1 MNDLPRR
8 LHLVRRMALFA
19 AVLML
24 ATITLSAFM
33 RLSQAGVGCEPWPGC
48 YAQAARDAAQGV
60 AAPVVAGHGVAA
72 VRLAHRVVASL
83 VLILAIA
90 MVLSTWLTKPA
101 LPREG
106 WLAAAVLALAV
117 GLAVLGIVTPG
128 ARVPAVTLG
137 NLLGGFLM
145 LALCARLA
153 APARFQEHR
162 LGVGAVV
169 GAAVVALQVG
179 LGALVSGSLAA
190 VSCAGLADCLNTAQA
205 AGWPWQALN
214 PWHVPLLDTG
224 ARVNPA
230 GSLAQWMHRVG
241 ALIVLPMLALLGA
254 LAWRRG
260 RRRAAGALL
269 LLVALQTVMGLLA
282 SSGGQPIV
290 VVLLHN
296 LFAALSLALLVRL
309 A

>member
-1 MNDLPRR
+1 
-8 LHLVRRMALFA
+8 MAGLA

-33 RLSQAGVGCEPWPGC
+33 RLSQAGLSCEPWPGC

-60 AAPVVAGHGVAA
+60 AASGAAGHGVAA
-72 VRLAHRVVASL
+72 ARLAHRVVASL

-90 MVLSTWLTKPA
+90 LVLSTWLTKPA
-101 LPREG
+101 IPREG

-128 ARVPAVTLG
+128 ARVPAVALG

-153 APARFQEHR
+153 APAPSPDGS
-162 LGVGAVV
+162 LGAWAVV
-169 GAAVVALQVG
+169 GAAAVTLQVG

-190 VSCAGLADCLNTAQA
+190 LSCQGLADCLDTAQA
-205 AGWPWQALN
+205 AGWPWQALD
-214 PWHVPLLDTG
+214 PWHVPQLDTS

-230 GSLAQWMHRVG
+230 GSLTQWVHRVG

-269 LLVALQTVMGLLA
+269 LLVALQALIGLLA
-282 SSGGQPIV
+282 LAGGQPV
-290 VVLLHN
+290 GVVLLHN
-296 LFAALSLALLVRL
+296 VLAALSLAVLVRM

>member
-1 MNDLPRR
+1 
-8 LHLVRRMALFA
+8 MALFA
-19 AVLML
+19 AALML

-33 RLSQAGVGCEPWPGC
+33 RLSQAGIGCEPWPGC
-48 YAQAARDAAQGV
+48 YAQAARDAAHGV
-60 AAPVVAGHGVAA
+60 AASGVAGHGVAA
-72 VRLAHRVVASL
+72 ARLAHRVVASL

-90 MVLSTWLTKPA
+90 LVLSTWLTKPA

-128 ARVPAVTLG
+128 ARVPAVALG

-153 APARFQEHR
+153 APAPSPGGG
-162 LGVGAVV
+162 LGAWAVL
-169 GAAVVALQVG
+169 GAAVVALQIG
-179 LGALVSGSLAA
+179 FGALVSGSLAA
-190 VSCAGLADCLNTAQA
+190 VSCQGLADCLDTAQA

-214 PWHVPLLDTG
+214 PWHVPLLDTS

-230 GSLAQWMHRVG
+230 GSLSQWVHRVG

-254 LAWRRG
+254 LAWQRG
-260 RRRAAGALL
+260 RRRAAGVLL
-269 LLVALQTVMGLLA
+269 LLVGLQTAMGLLA
-282 SSGGQPIV
+282 SAGGQLIV

>member
-1 MNDLPRR
+1 
-8 LHLVRRMALFA
+8 MALFA

-60 AAPVVAGHGVAA
+60 ATPVVAGHGVAA
-72 VRLAHRVVASL
+72 ARLAHRVVASL

-145 LALCARLA
+145 LALCGRLA
-153 APARFQEHR
+153 APVQTHSAP
-162 LGVGAVV
+162 LGAWAVAGAGVV
-169 GAAVVALQVG
+169 TLQVV
-179 LGALVSGSLAA
+179 LGALVSGSMAA
-190 VSCAGLADCLNTAQA
+190 LSCNGLSDCMSAAQA
-205 AGWPWQALN
+205 GGWPWQALN
-214 PWHVPLLDTG
+214 PWQLPVLDTS

-230 GSLAQWMHRVG
+230 GALTQWLHRVG

-254 LAWRRG
+254 LAWQRG

-269 LLVALQTVMGLLA
+269 LLVALQTVTGLLA
-282 SSGGQPIV
+282 SSGGLPIAG
-290 VVLLHN
+290 VLLHN